1 VSFPEYCEVSFPE
14 LFISL
19 FSGITTA
26 ATFPEL
32 FRTRKGFS
40 AEFDLYSVRTDV
52 PGIWYFPIRH
62 KVLSLASGIQM
73 ECWGEMRA
81 FSGKSH
87 SNDSQLCPTH
97 MSGSDD

>member
-26 ATFPEL
+26 ATFSEL

-40 AEFDLYSVRTDV
+40 VEFDLYSLRTEV
-52 PGIWYFPIRH
+52 YGIFRFVIEF
-62 KVLSLASGIQM
+62 SLYSVASDIQ
-73 ECWGEMRA
+73 
-81 FSGKSH
+81 
-87 SNDSQLCPTH
+87 NDC
-97 MSGSDD
+97 